1 MSFLTEIKINF
12 KKTQPNPNKKNP
24 NKPTHLVL
32 DVYLILPGINTKTDL
47 EFCLI
52 LDSSGP

>member
-1 MSFLTEIKINF
+1 MSFLTEIKINL
-12 KKTQPNPNKKNP
+12 KKPQPNPNKKNP

-52 LDSSGP
+52 VDSSGP